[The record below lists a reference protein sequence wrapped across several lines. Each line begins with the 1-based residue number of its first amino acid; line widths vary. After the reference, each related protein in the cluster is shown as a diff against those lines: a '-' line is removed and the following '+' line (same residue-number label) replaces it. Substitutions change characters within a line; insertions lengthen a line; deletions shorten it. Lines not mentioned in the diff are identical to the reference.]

1 LKSDEPL
8 PANPLATARL
18 REELAA
24 AARRPSPG
32 KIEELPA
39 MARHI
44 SGKNYALSSN
54 TLDVSALS
62 LRFTE
67 TPEATVRL
75 TRLGQDLHCPVGLDG
90 VERFSTST
98 LVDLPFAAK
107 GRWLA
112 EDTFLLQLDRV
123 GGISYYNFTLTF
135 APSGNAVSIS
145 LKERTALDNET
156 FTGTAL
162 P

>member
-8 PANPLATARL
+8 PTNPLATARL
-18 REELAA
+18 GEKVAD

-32 KIEELPA
+32 KIAELPV
-39 MARHI
+39 MARRI

-54 TLDVSALS
+54 GLDLSALS
-62 LRFTE
+62 LRFTK
-67 TPEATVRL
+67 TPEATARL

-90 VERFSTST
+90 VERFSTNT
-98 LVDLPFAAK
+98 LIDLPFASK
-107 GRWLA
+107 GRWLT
-112 EDTFLLQLDRV
+112 EDAFLLQLDRV

-145 LKERTALDNET
+145 LKERTGLDNET